1 MFESGVVEGERYRHE
16 LERLRQVILRAEPAV
31 LFDGRFE
38 DMITAPVTTIAIA
51 AELIGQMS
59 VARRSLA
66 VQANSQAVWGSPR
79 TR

>member
-1 MFESGVVEGERYRHE
+1 MSPLDLGTADGALYRRE

-51 AELIGQMS
+51 TELIGRMAPATRS
-59 VARRSLA
+59 VGAMA
-66 VQANSQAVWGSPR
+66 VDGD
-79 TR
+79 